1 MATVAAVMLF
11 SMVLLGGVPGSV
23 TAKKD
28 DAAEIARQTGICNQI
43 SQYDVRL
50 AQIRE
55 LTDILKAGAELT
67 EQTEADLLVLNQTI
81 TASHNQ
87 LKTLTYHNSIA
98 TLLDYIN
105 KGVFILLIGTYM
117 LFKKK

>member
-1 MATVAAVMLF
+1 MATAALMLVGM
-11 SMVLLGGVPGSV
+11 SLLGGIPGSV
-23 TAKKD
+23 HAKRD
-28 DAAEIARQTGICNQI
+28 DDAEIARQTGICNQI

-55 LTDILKAGAELT
+55 LTDILKAGKAIT
-67 EQTEADLLVLNQTI
+67 EQTEADLLILNQTI

-87 LKTLTYHNSIA
+87 LKTLTYHNSTA